1 MENKKKKRTLKPQ
14 TLLETARWKISP
26 EAKVK
31 LAEMLE
37 GKK

>member
-1 MENKKKKRTLKPQ
+1 MEGKKKRTLKPQ

-26 EAKVK
+26 EAKAK